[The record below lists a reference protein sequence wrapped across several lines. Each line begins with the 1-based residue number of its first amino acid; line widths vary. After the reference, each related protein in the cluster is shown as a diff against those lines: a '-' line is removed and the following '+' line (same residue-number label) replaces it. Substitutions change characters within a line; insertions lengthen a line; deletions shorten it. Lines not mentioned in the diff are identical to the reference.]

1 MMNTRIALAA
11 AGTWLAL
18 AAHAQAE
25 NAPPPQNVLGMSA
38 QASVEVQQDLLSITL
53 ATTREGADAGV
64 VQGQL
69 RQALDAALNE
79 ARKAARPGQVD
90 VRTGQFSLYP
100 RYGQKGQITGWQGT
114 TELVLEGRDMTTIGQ
129 LAGKLNTL
137 NVSRVGYGLSREA
150 REKVEGDAAAQAIA
164 RFRTKAA
171 DYAKQFGFGGYT
183 LREITLGGGEQIVQP
198 MPMVRAKAMSMAS
211 ADESVPVE
219 AGKATVTVSV
229 SGTIQLAK

>member
-1 MMNTRIALAA
+1 MMKKRQALATAGIALAM
-11 AGTWLAL
+11 AGT
-18 AAHAQAE
+18 AQADT
-25 NAPPPQNVLGMSA
+25 APVPQNVLGMSA

-53 ATTREGADAGV
+53 ATTREGADAGA
-64 VQGQL
+64 VQSQM
-69 RQALDAALNE
+69 RQVLDTALNE
-79 ARKAARPGQVD
+79 ARKAAKPGQVD

-100 RYGQKGQITGWQGT
+100 RYGNKGQITGWQGT
-114 TELVLEGRDMTTIGQ
+114 AELVLEGRDMTTIGQ

-150 REKVEGDAAAQAIA
+150 REKVEADAGAQAIA
-164 RFRTKAA
+164 RFRAKAA
-171 DYAKQFGFGGYT
+171 DYAKQFGFAGYT
-183 LREITLGGGEQIVQP
+183 LREITINGGEQLVQP